1 MNERRIATAN
11 EMFDLLSRM
20 NAGKFVT
27 ICYVNAVPLLKTKR
41 AVDMNKFGADLDAN
55 QPGEDEDATVYN
67 QLRQYQSDESMK
79 KLPITGIVSVTRYNL
94 QWSSEDS
101 FWKNRAKYAQQ
112 KDEIDKRYGI
122 YKDPSERRAGGFADT
137 NTFGISVGNTDNTRN
152 TAYIHQN
159 TAKSRTSSQLYV
171 VDNDGNIV
179 STVKNSLI
187 SALRSVKSDSNVNA
201 LRKLE
206 KSEEEIA
213 QYQKEVAA
221 LNFRERKF
229 IVDKIL
235 YIVATIDKEKFVF
248 INDRLAEMVDKGLKI
263 NNKQFIDIANQMY
276 RQDDTM
282 TESMCRRY
290 HEIKEALAAKFG
302 GQLNESN
309 MRYLSENVASQLIRE
324 FAEGEDD
331 YGDWEDEEADTEP
344 DYFKEYEEDY
354 PDTDFNPGEMGQ
366 YELAKWCQTAGDFLY
381 IYDSYFGGMKARAA
395 NSGELASEVA
405 NDVYHCGYIEPTHE
419 ADAYLNPRQ
428 VDFENN
434 YIAVYKLHDV
444 PGEDKKDY
452 YVVYEKPKY

>member
-1 MNERRIATAN
+1 MNERRIATAD

-41 AVDMNKFGADLDAN
+41 ALNMDQFGADLDAN
-55 QPGEDEDATVYN
+55 QPGEGEDSTIYN
-67 QLRQYQSDESMK
+67 QLRQYHSDEKMK
-79 KLPITGIVSVTRYNL
+79 KLPITGIVSVTRYNM
-94 QWSSEDS
+94 QWSSEES
-101 FWKNRAKYAQQ
+101 FKKNRAEYAKK
-112 KDEIDKRYGI
+112 KDDIDKRYGI
-122 YKDPSERRAGGFADT
+122 YKDPAERRAGGFAEV

-179 STVKNSLI
+179 STVKNELI
-187 SALRSVKSDSNVNA
+187 RSLRSVKSDSNVTA
-201 LRKLE
+201 LRKIE

-248 INDRLAEMVDKGLKI
+248 INERLAEMVDKGLKI
-263 NNKQFIDIANQMY
+263 NNQQFIEIANRMY
-276 RQDDTM
+276 RQDDAM

-290 HEIKEALAAKFG
+290 NEIKESVAKQFG
-302 GQLNESN
+302 GSLNESN
-309 MRYLSENVASQLIRE
+309 ARFLSETVAEQLIRE
-324 FAEGEDD
+324 FADD
-331 YGDWEDEEADTEP
+331 DGWGDWEDDEEPEVDPYE
-344 DYFKEYEEDY
+344 EYEQDY
-354 PDTDFNPGEMGQ
+354 PGSDFNPGEMGQ
-366 YELAKWCQTAGDFLY
+366 YDLAKWCKTAGDFLY
-381 IYDSYFGGMKARAA
+381 MYDSYFGGLRPRAA
-395 NSGELASEVA
+395 NSDSIVA
-405 NDVYHCGYIEPTHE
+405 EIVSDVYNCAYIEPTHE
-419 ADAYLNPRQ
+419 VDIYLNPRQ
-428 VDFENN
+428 LDFEGN

-444 PGEDKKDY
+444 PGNDKKDY
-452 YVVYEKPKY
+452 YVIYEQPK